1 MSEKQWWD
9 SFNDA
14 SVIDAALAKEGVS
27 GKLGELVRS
36 IYEQESSSGKNTAT
50 SNAGAVG
57 GMQIIP
63 GTFREVA
70 DKGWDINDPLD
81 NARAGVRYLRKMF
94 DRADGDP
101 VLTAVGYYGGPGGQ
115 DKAKRG
121 EAVADPRNPKAPNT
135 LQYAQQVV
143 DRIPA
148 KQKEAGG
155 WWDSFE
161 DAKPSRATKDAP
173 KAVGGSE
180 PNAAKKDNPSLGG
193 ELLRQVGLTARA
205 GVNGVAA
212 IPAMLSDAITGPI
225 NAGLDMMQGDG
236 NGFRFKKAG
245 ESLNGVMDA
254 IGIPQ
259 PKNATERV
267 VQDMASAMAGA
278 GGTVAAGRAL
288 TGAGNAVA
296 QRVGQSL
303 AAGPGLQVT
312 SAGAG
317 AGASGAVR
325 EDGGGVG
332 AQVAAGLAGGL
343 APALVPAAAGAAVR
357 GAIRGGE
364 AGRQAM
370 AQRIQA
376 FDDAGVNPT
385 LGQATGGPVTRATES
400 LLAKVPGGAGVMR
413 DFANQQADDL
423 ATSVR
428 GMADELAPGSNAV
441 SAGEAITRGVNTFRD
456 GVKAIQR
463 KLYASL
469 DQYIPAET
477 PISVSNTRK
486 ALEELNAGINGAEKT
501 SAMFRNSRIAGIED
515 ALLDDLSDG
524 TLPYDAIKQ
533 LRTLVGSE
541 LTDNTLVSDV
551 PRAKWARLYGALSED
566 LGLAAKDAGPDA
578 QSAWTWANT
587 FTKSQMRRLEEL
599 QSIVGRDAPEK
610 VFAAAVSGTA
620 EGDTIAKRVI
630 SALPG
635 QERREVAAALL
646 HRLGRA
652 TPGQQNAA
660 GDAFSSES
668 FLTNLAKMSPEART
682 TLFGRTGMDE
692 VLDRLDSFAN
702 VANTRREGGRIFA
715 NPSGTAPAAAQIGL
729 GSGIAGGVV
738 AAMGGQPLPLAGALA
753 VPAIANA
760 GAKALTSR
768 PLVDFAAR
776 PTQLAEGAGA
786 VLASAAAQAGRTFEE
801 YRAARIAAERERLS
815 VMRGMRS
822 RAEEF
827 ADQKR
832 GDAMAAIGKAASVD
846 DAIAAAGR
854 AVSMDQ
860 GRVVRRAL
868 ESVGINPEDIDRADA
883 AEAQAVQAANEAAK
897 QPAPAQPDAAP
908 KEAAAGNGKE
918 PTRVWYG
925 RRGDGYVSRE
935 DAERALKERARIQR
949 NLDWRIEPTPDG
961 KFRLA
966 GYGLDEQASDR
977 TSSISSERSKLSAMR
992 RFNDATAN

>member
-9 SFNDA
+9 SFKDA
-14 SVIDAALAKEGVS
+14 SVIDTALTKEGVT

-36 IYEQESSSGKNTAT
+36 IYEQESGSGRNART

-57 GMQIIP
+57 GMQILP

-70 DKGWDINDPLD
+70 DKDWDINNPLD
-81 NARAGVRYLRKMF
+81 NARAGIRYLKKLA
-94 DRADGDP
+94 DRVDGDP
-101 VLTAVGYYGGPGGQ
+101 ILTAVGYYGGPGGQ

-143 DRIPA
+143 DRIPT
-148 KQKEAGG
+148 KQKEAGS
-155 WWDSFE
+155 WWDAFE
-161 DAKPSRATKDAP
+161 DAPPSRAAKDTP
-173 KAVGGSE
+173 KAVESPE
-180 PNAAKKDNPSLGG
+180 PKDPAKGKPSMGG

-205 GVNGVAA
+205 GVNGLAA
-212 IPAMLSDAITGPI
+212 IPAMASDAITAPI
-225 NAGLDMMQGDG
+225 NAGLDLVRGEG
-236 NGFRFKKAG
+236 NGFRFKKAV
-245 ESLNGVMDA
+245 ESLNGALDF
-254 IGIPQ
+254 IGIPKPQ
-259 PKNATERV
+259 NATERV
-267 VQDMASAMAGA
+267 VQDVASAMAGV
-278 GGTVAAGRAL
+278 GGTVAAGRVLA
-288 TGAGNAVA
+288 GAGNAVA

-303 AAGPGLQVT
+303 AAGPGLQVA
-312 SAGAG
+312 SAGTG

-332 AQVAAGLAGGL
+332 AQVVAGLAGGL
-343 APALVPAAAGAAVR
+343 APALVPAAAGSAVR

-385 LGQATGGPVTRATES
+385 LGQATGGPVTRAAES
-400 LLAKVPGGAGVMR
+400 LLAKVPGGSGVMA

-423 ATSVR
+423 AASVR
-428 GMADELAPGSNAV
+428 GLADELAPGSNAV

-456 GVKAIQR
+456 GIKNIQR
-463 KLYASL
+463 KLYGTL
-469 DQYIPAET
+469 DQHIPADT
-477 PISVSNTRK
+477 PITVNNTRQ
-486 ALEELNAGINGAEKT
+486 ALAELNAGIRGANNT
-501 SAMFRNSRIAGIED
+501 SAMFRNTRIAGIEE
-515 ALLDDLSDG
+515 AVLDDLTDG
-524 TLPYDAIKQ
+524 TLPYEAIKQ
-533 LRTLVGSE
+533 LRTLVGNE
-541 LTDNTLVSDV
+541 LTDNSLVNDV
-551 PRAKWARLYGALSED
+551 PRAKWARLYGALSDD
-566 LGLAAKDAGPDA
+566 LGAAAQAAGPDA
-578 QSAWTWANT
+578 QSAWSWANT
-587 FTKSQMRRLEEL
+587 FTKGQMRRLEEL

-610 VFAAAVSGTA
+610 VFSAAVSGTA

-635 QERREVAAALL
+635 QERREVASALL

-668 FLTNLAKMSPEART
+668 FLTNLAKMSPEARA
-682 TLFGRTGMDE
+682 TLFGRTGMDG
-692 VLDRLDSFAN
+692 VLDRLDSFAK

-738 AAMGGQPLPLAGALA
+738 AALGGQPLPLAAALA
-753 VPAIANA
+753 VPALANA
-760 GAKALTSR
+760 GAKTVTSR
-768 PLVDFAAR
+768 ALVDFAAQ
-776 PTQLAEGAGA
+776 PTQLSAGTGA
-786 VLASAAAQAGRTFEE
+786 VLAGATAQAGRIFEE
-801 YRAARIAAERERLS
+801 DRAARIAAERAKLNA
-815 VMRGMRS
+815 MRAMRS

-860 GRVVRRAL
+860 GRMVRQAL
-868 ESVGINPEDIDRADA
+868 ESVGINPAEIDRADA
-883 AEAQAVQAANEAAK
+883 AEAQAVQAAQEATK
-897 QPAPAQPDAAP
+897 QPAPAQP
-908 KEAAAGNGKE
+908 EATPRESGTGRVKDEE
-918 PTRVWYG
+918 PSRVWYG
-925 RRGDGYVSRE
+925 RRGDGYVILE
-935 DAERALKERARIQR
+935 DAERALKERIRIQPHF
-949 NLDWRIEPTPDG
+949 DWRIEQTPDG

-966 GYGLDEQASDR
+966 GYRVDKPMPDSAAR
-977 TSSISSERSKLSAMR
+977 IAAERAKLNAMR
-992 RFNDATAN
+992 ARSQ